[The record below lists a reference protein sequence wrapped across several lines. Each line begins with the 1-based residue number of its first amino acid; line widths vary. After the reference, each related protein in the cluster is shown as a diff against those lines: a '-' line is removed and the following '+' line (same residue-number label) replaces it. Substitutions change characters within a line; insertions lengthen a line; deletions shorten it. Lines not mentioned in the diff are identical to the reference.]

1 MSWAEEQ
8 DWFGTE
14 DLVLNQKET
23 EQFQLENHLW
33 ETIDGSLIAIEDMDT
48 NHIKNCIKM
57 IYKSNG
63 RWRHEYLRLFE
74 KELRNRKY
82 EKV

>member
-14 DLVLNQKET
+14 DLVFNQKEA

-33 ETIDGSLIAIEDMDT
+33 ETKDGSLIEISNMSTE
-48 NHIKNCIKM
+48 HIKNAIHL
-57 IYKSNG
+57 IYKYQ
-63 RWRHEYLRLFE
+63 WRTQFLRLFE
-74 KELRNRKY
+74 QELRHRKWITSHI
-82 EKV
+82 

>member
-48 NHIKNCIKM
+48 NHIKN
-57 IYKSNG
+57 
-63 RWRHEYLRLFE
+63 YL
-74 KELRNRKY
+74 KKN
-82 EKV
+82 